1 MRRAN
6 VKSQG
11 VFYVLPPSCANN
23 LPIREARIQIQNHT
37 IFLPRILIG
46 ALSTK
51 NPFHH
56 GPSTWLLFSRSQP
69 FARRLEEMLC
79 SAQRAGEAPS
89 GGISPSG
96 LHGPGSSRAGHLPR
110 WEASGGYPESQ
121 QRGAG
126 MLRPLSDKGARIS
139 CTSIPPRAPG
149 VLRTPAPSPY
159 TRLCPAYR
167 GLRSSLRAISGHRAP
182 FCAVEEV
189 VLPRTPFS
197 RGVYISSGW
206 SRNMARR
213 PDRIPIRYSQ
223 EDT

>member
-1 MRRAN
+1 M
-6 VKSQG
+6 KSQG

-23 LPIREARIQIQNHT
+23 LPIREARIQIQIT
-37 IFLPRILIG
+37 IFLPQILIG

-56 GPSTWLLFSRSQP
+56 GPSTRLLFSRSQP

-96 LHGPGSSRAGHLPR
+96 LHGSGSSRAGHLQR
-110 WEASGGYPESQ
+110 WEASGGYPKSQ

-126 MLRPLSDKGARIS
+126 MLRPLSDKGTRIS
-139 CTSIPPRAPG
+139 YTSVPPRAPG

-159 TRLCPAYR
+159 ARLCPAYR
-167 GLRSSLRAISGHRAP
+167 GLRSY
-182 FCAVEEV
+182 CA
-189 VLPRTPFS
+189 
-197 RGVYISSGW
+197 
-206 SRNMARR
+206 
-213 PDRIPIRYSQ
+213 
-223 EDT
+223 